1 MKTPEKITNKS
12 ETCIELLELIDQQ
25 EQMIAKQDDIIARL
39 VNENVEQENMIN
51 ILMQEHLDE

>member
-1 MKTPEKITNKS
+1 MKIPEKITNKS